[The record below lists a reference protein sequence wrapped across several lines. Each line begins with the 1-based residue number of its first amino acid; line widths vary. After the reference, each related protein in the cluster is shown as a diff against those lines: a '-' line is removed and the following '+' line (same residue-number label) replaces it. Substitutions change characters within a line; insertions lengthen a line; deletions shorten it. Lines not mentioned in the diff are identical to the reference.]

1 MLDPSEGETE
11 EPSHL
16 GRWRQPKEAVEPQ
29 AAVEEDRIYEHKP
42 QRDVMPTAIPRAGA
56 LQGEV
61 PLHQRQPGAHSAR
74 GVEALQA
81 SMVSDDELEAEY
93 QETVALKTFVKQR
106 RAGKPQSPGDHKVE
120 LDKLEQK
127 LPCAQ
132 GGRLGHGKDGHHCLA
147 KVKRV
152 SWAGGSNKLGGEL
165 CTVGCVLRFRNLTN
179 LKPSSESFSYNLG
192 LENSTCIADMFLYV
206 PNLDGSVVSDC
217 GDTRPASGPPG
228 YVLGVGDTQP
238 MLFCWS
244 ECSRSGTQ
252 PVRTPLALSAPN
264 IDSVENVCI
273 YRAEEGCCVVSDAQG
288 PPIEG
293 GQSVWTC
300 MTNNS
305 LIDDGFTAGEPRVC
319 ANLSLGVSIRSE
331 FDGSEG
337 IADTV

>member
-1 MLDPSEGETE
+1 
-11 EPSHL
+11 
-16 GRWRQPKEAVEPQ
+16 
-29 AAVEEDRIYEHKP
+29 
-42 QRDVMPTAIPRAGA
+42 
-56 LQGEV
+56 
-61 PLHQRQPGAHSAR
+61 
-74 GVEALQA
+74 
-81 SMVSDDELEAEY
+81 MVSDDELEAEY

-165 CTVGCVLRFRNLTN
+165 CTVGCVFQFRNLTN

-217 GDTRPASGPPG
+217 GDTRH
-228 YVLGVGDTQP
+228 VLGVGDTQP

-264 IDSVENVCI
+264 IDSVVNVCI
-273 YRAEEGCCVVSDAQG
+273 YRAEEGCCVVSVAQG

-293 GQSVWTC
+293 GQSVWIC

-319 ANLSLGVSIRSE
+319 ADLSLRVSIRSE
-331 FDGSEG
+331 FDGSES
-337 IADTV
+337 IADTYDSDGLAFQQEGTATCTKGYEATSRITVPTTRTCHFDDYTSADTGWQFPMGVTTTWSQCSDSTDAPDHTNSTVGGTCVVSCSGC